1 MSSGFITE
9 SEIEAKKLTRQAE
22 WDKVRK
28 PEDPLGNLHTLYLH
42 TAYFNVAFYLHLVFQ
57 SAFNLLN
64 IEMIFTEAPEGPAP
78 DTRSLFD
85 RLQEQK
91 MKKQEDFE
99 EAHKLSK

>member
-1 MSSGFITE
+1 
-9 SEIEAKKLTRQAE
+9 
-22 WDKVRK
+22 
-28 PEDPLGNLHTLYLH
+28 
-42 TAYFNVAFYLHLVFQ
+42 
-57 SAFNLLN
+57 
-64 IEMIFTEAPEGPAP
+64 MIFSEAPEGPAP